1 MHPFPQRRRSGWL
14 DLTGPW
20 GFAYDDADVGQVR
33 GWAEDSAPFQRV
45 IQVPF
50 PPESELSGIHDSTE
64 HPFVWYR
71 RTFRISD
78 VGGFERGRR
87 LLLHFG
93 AVDYACRVWLNGRLV
108 DRHEGG
114 HSSFTID
121 ITDSLAAGDEQVLVV
136 RAEDQPLDLTQPRGK
151 QFWETKPARI
161 WYHRTTGI
169 WQPVWLEAVGP
180 TYISSL
186 AWTPDPRRGRLGLS
200 VRLNKEPDKPLR
212 LRLRLTVMGE
222 LLAYD
227 SYLVRHQDTGREL
240 RLEPDS
246 GGMVGRRLLWTP
258 SQPNLVDAELVLED
272 DDGRQLDAVASYV
285 GLRSVEADDGLYL
298 INGRPKYLRLV
309 LAQNYWPQSH
319 LAAPSDDALRREVE
333 LIKMLGFN
341 GVRIHQK
348 VEDERFLY
356 WCDRLGLMVWAE
368 MANAYEF
375 TENAV
380 TRFTHEWM
388 EVIKRQYS
396 HPSIITWVPFNESWG
411 VPDLPGDDAQRNF
424 VRAIYHLTKA
434 LDPTRP
440 VIGNDGW
447 EHVAGDIWGVHDYA
461 LDGAGL
467 RERWGTPEAVEQ
479 ALQGRPQH
487 HRAVLDNVPRGER
500 PVILSEF
507 GGITY
512 EPQPGKPWFG
522 YGSVRS
528 EDELLN
534 KYEELVTAVLDSPS
548 IAGFCYT
555 QLTDTEQETNGLL
568 TADRVPKLDP
578 EIVRA
583 ITSRPSRAIPGDF
596 IAAAQEAGM
605 AAAGDAD
612 TAGDGDTTGDGHGSP
627 DGGHLVMEDLNLATP
642 REASSV
648 RLSDRER
655 AGHAERE
662 TF

>member
-1 MHPFPQRRRSGWL
+1 MHPSPQRRRAGWF
-14 DLTGPW
+14 DLSGPW
-20 GFAYDDADVGQVR
+20 GFAYDDADIGQSA
-33 GWAEDSAPFQRV
+33 GWYADAQPFDRT
-45 IQVPF
+45 IQVPY
-50 PPESELSGIHDSTE
+50 PPEAPLSGIHDPSY
-64 HPFVWYR
+64 HPVVWYR
-71 RTFRISD
+71 RTFRLGD
-78 VGGFERGRR
+78 VGGYAHGRR

-93 AVDYACRVWLNGRLV
+93 AVDYSARVWLNGRLV

-114 HSSFTID
+114 HSSFTVD
-121 ITDSLAAGDEQVLVV
+121 ITDSLVPGDEQVLVV

-151 QFWETKPARI
+151 QFWEPVPARI
-161 WYHRTTGI
+161 WYHRTSGI
-169 WQPVWLEAVGP
+169 WQPVWLESVGT
-180 TYISSL
+180 TYIDNL
-186 AWTPDPRRGRLGLS
+186 AWTPDPRRGRLGMA
-200 VRLNKEPDKPLR
+200 VRLSSEPDQELR
-212 LRLRLTVMGE
+212 LRLRLSFHGE
-222 LLAYD
+222 RLADD
-227 SYLVRHQDTGREL
+227 SYLVRHQDSVREM
-240 RLEPDS
+240 RLEPDF

-258 SQPNLVDAELVLED
+258 DSPNLVDAEVLLEAP
-272 DDGRQLDAVASYV
+272 DGTVLDAIASYV

-309 LAQNYWPQSH
+309 LAQNYWPESH
-319 LAAPSDDALRREVE
+319 LAAPSDEALRREVE
-333 LIKMLGFN
+333 LIKSLGFN

-356 WCDRLGLMVWAE
+356 WCDRLGVMVWAE

-375 TENAV
+375 SENAV
-380 TRFTHEWM
+380 TRLTREWM
-388 EVIKRQYS
+388 EVVRRQYS

-411 VPDLPGDDAQRNF
+411 VPDLPGDEAQRDY

-447 EHVAGDIWGVHDYA
+447 EHVAGDIWGIHDYA
-461 LDGAGL
+461 LDGAAL
-467 RERWGTPEAVEQ
+467 RDRYGTQESVEH

-487 HRAVLDNVPRGER
+487 HRAVLDDTPRGDR
-500 PVILSEF
+500 PIILSEF

-512 EPQPGKPWFG
+512 EPQPGMPWFG

-528 EDELLN
+528 DDELLT
-534 KYEELVTAVLDSPS
+534 KYEDLISAVLDSPS

-568 TADRVPKLDP
+568 RADRTPKLDP

-605 AAAGDAD
+605 V
-612 TAGDGDTTGDGHGSP
+612 TASGPARRDGDGRGHP
-627 DGGHLVMEDLNLATP
+627 TDDLLSLA
-642 REASSV
+642 E
-648 RLSDRER
+648 RER
-655 AGHAERE
+655 SLSRERE

>member
-1 MHPFPQRRRSGWL
+1 MTRAVQMHPSPQRRRVGWL
-14 DLTGPW
+14 DLSGPW
-20 GFAYDDADVGQVR
+20 GFAFDDADVGQGA
-33 GWAEDSAPFQRV
+33 GWYDDAEPFGRT
-45 IQVPF
+45 IRVPF
-50 PPESELSGIHDSTE
+50 PPEAPLSGIHDPTY
-64 HPFVWYR
+64 HPVVWYR
-71 RTFRISD
+71 RSFR
-78 VGGFERGRR
+78 VGDIGGYAPGRR

-93 AVDYACRVWLNGRLV
+93 AVDYSARVWLNGRLV

-121 ITDSLAAGDEQVLVV
+121 ITDSLVSGEEQVLVV

-151 QFWETKPARI
+151 QFWEPAPARI

-169 WQPVWLEAVGP
+169 WQPVWLESVGT
-180 TYISSL
+180 TYIEDL
-186 AWTPDPRRGRLGLS
+186 AWTPDPRRGRLGMA
-200 VRLNKEPDKPLR
+200 VRLSSEPDHELR
-212 LRLRLTVMGE
+212 LHLRLSCRGDRLVD
-222 LLAYD
+222 D
-227 SYLVRHQDTGREL
+227 SYLVRHQDTAREM
-240 RLEPDS
+240 RLEPDF

-258 SQPNLVDAELVLED
+258 DSPNLIDAEVLLETP
-272 DDGRQLDAVASYV
+272 DGTVLDAMESYV
-285 GLRSVEADDGLYL
+285 GLRSVEAADGLYL

-309 LAQNYWPQSH
+309 LAQNYWPESH
-319 LAAPSDDALRREVE
+319 LAAPSDDAIRREVE
-333 LIKMLGFN
+333 LIKSLGFN

-356 WCDRLGLMVWAE
+356 WCDRLGVMVWAE

-375 TENAV
+375 SENAV
-380 TRFTHEWM
+380 SRLTREWM
-388 EVIKRQYS
+388 EVVRRQYS

-411 VPDLPGDDAQRNF
+411 VPDLPGDEAQRNY

-447 EHVAGDIWGVHDYA
+447 EHVSGDIWGIHDYA
-461 LDGAGL
+461 LDGAAL
-467 RERWGTPEAVEQ
+467 RDRYGTRESVDQ

-487 HRAVLDNVPRGER
+487 HRAVLDDAPRGGR
-500 PVILSEF
+500 PIILSEF

-512 EPQPGKPWFG
+512 EPQPGEPWFG

-528 EDELLN
+528 DDELLV
-534 KYEELVTAVLDSPS
+534 KYEELVSAVLDSPA

-568 TADRVPKLDP
+568 RADRTPKLDP

-605 AAAGDAD
+605 VAARRSRRPD
-612 TAGDGDTTGDGHGSP
+612 GDGHA
-627 DGGHLVMEDLNLATP
+627 GHPADEALALP
-642 REASSV
+642 EHDRA
-648 RLSDRER
+648 LSRER
-655 AGHAERE
+655 ER
-662 TF
+662 F